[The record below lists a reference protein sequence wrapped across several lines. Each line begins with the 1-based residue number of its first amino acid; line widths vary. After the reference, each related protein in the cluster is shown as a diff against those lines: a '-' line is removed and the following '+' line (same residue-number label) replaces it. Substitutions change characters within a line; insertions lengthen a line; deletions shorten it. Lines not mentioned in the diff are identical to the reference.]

1 MAQKEPRLGR
11 VVYEY
16 RRTTHN
22 PKWSLRCR
30 PQGLA
35 PDRGLGRK
43 TANAKTKKRLSE
55 MSLHLYLRS
64 RKSCRSFIKINFRP
78 RPMNGRILIKFDH
91 DYKFCMCGG
100 HTAVKMR
107 HSSVLDKFI
116 HGSRSLAPPPPLE
129 KKTPLGPG
137 VNSPRV
143 YPSPPGN
150 FHLNFA
156 WIRTPDSLNH
166 QI

>member
-43 TANAKTKKRLSE
+43 TANVKTKKRLSE

-116 HGSRSLAPPPPLE
+116 HGSRSLAPPPPLQ
-129 KKTPLGPG
+129 KKNTIGSWREFLSCLSLPTGKF
-137 VNSPRV
+137 SPELRLDTD
-143 YPSPPGN
+143 P
-150 FHLNFA
+150 
-156 WIRTPDSLNH
+156 
-166 QI
+166 